1 METSSLEWGFLLP
14 GEDPCS
20 PGGLS
25 RALGR
30 SLSAW
35 RLMLTT
41 VGRFM
46 LLEEIIIFY

>member
-1 METSSLEWGFLLP
+1 LL
-14 GEDPCS
+14 GEEPCS
-20 PGGLS
+20 LGGVS

-30 SLSAW
+30 SRSAW

-41 VGRFM
+41 VGRFI